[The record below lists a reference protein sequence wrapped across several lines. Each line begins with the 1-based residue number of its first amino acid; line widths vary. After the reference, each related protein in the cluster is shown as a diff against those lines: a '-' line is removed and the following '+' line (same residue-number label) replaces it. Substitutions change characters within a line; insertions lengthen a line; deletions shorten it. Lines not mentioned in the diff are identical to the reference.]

1 MAVRYIFFRLIST
14 SRNRNFL
21 YTRNSIYMVTAK
33 NVMYDP
39 KFKDK
44 LLQLKF
50 IEFRGP
56 VMENSFKGH
65 SLATNDRKMD

>member
-1 MAVRYIFFRLIST
+1 
-14 SRNRNFL
+14 
-21 YTRNSIYMVTAK
+21 
-33 NVMYDP
+33 MYDP

-50 IEFRGP
+50 IKFRGSAR
-56 VMENSFKGH
+56 ETSFKGH

>member
-1 MAVRYIFFRLIST
+1 MLT
-14 SRNRNFL
+14 D
-21 YTRNSIYMVTAK
+21 K

-56 VMENSFKGH
+56 VRENSFKGH
-65 SLATNDRKMD
+65 SLAANDRKMD